1 MPTRM
6 KSEAGQRTDAE
17 IAREVTRR
25 MKEDI
30 EVPDDRVTAKVAEGF
45 ITIAGTVN
53 RAAQKD
59 AAERCVRK
67 VKGVRGIANKIEVEP
82 GAAPIEG

>member
-1 MPTRM
+1 
-6 KSEAGQRTDAE
+6 
-17 IAREVTRR
+17 

-30 EVPDDRVTAKVAEGF
+30 EVPDDRITTRVAEGF

-53 RAAQKD
+53 RAAQKA

-67 VKGVRGIANKIEVEP
+67 VKGARGISNKLEVES
-82 GAAPIEG
+82 

>member
-6 KSEAGQRTDAE
+6 KSEADTRTDAE

-30 EVPDDRVTAKVAEGF
+30 EVPDDRITTRVVEGF
-45 ITIAGTVN
+45 ITITGIVN
-53 RAAQKD
+53 RA
-59 AAERCVRK
+59 ERCARE
-67 VKGVRGIANKIEVEP
+67 VKGVRGIANKIEVDP
-82 GAAPIEG
+82 AAAPIEG